1 MDELMMGCK
10 QIKRQIDEADR
21 PGLLSY
27 EATRHIDSCADCQ
40 AFASERAGLRE
51 LLGSTTRVTAPSNF
65 DAMLRARLAERAEQ
79 SRFAWLTPAVYMRFG
94 AATAMLVA
102 AIFVAQ
108 MDGSLFN
115 SGENPSQAQAPLAAV
130 APSHGQSADQAKSRP
145 VPVDSTL
152 AATSRRPLRAQP
164 LRAQQLT
171 VSRIAIS
178 QPRAAAGRAASR
190 SAEIA
195 GADEDRAVVLVRGR
209 NGERE
214 LSMPTVSVGAQPLMY
229 VSAGRQVSGN
239 IRASF

>member
-1 MDELMMGCK
+1 MDEFMMGCK
-10 QIKRQIDEADR
+10 QIKRLIDEADR
-21 PGLLSY
+21 PDLLSY
-27 EATRHIDSCADCQ
+27 EATKHVDSCADCQ

-51 LLGSTTRVTAPSNF
+51 LLGSTARVTAPANF
-65 DAMLRARLAERAEQ
+65 DAMLRARLAERAAQ
-79 SRFAWLTPAVYMRFG
+79 SRFAWLTPAAYMRFG

-108 MDGSLFN
+108 MDGPLFD
-115 SGENPSQAQAPLAAV
+115 SSDAPPQTQAPVVAV
-130 APSHGQSADQAKSRP
+130 TPSPGASTDQANSRP
-145 VPVDSTL
+145 APVSGTL
-152 AATSRRPLRAQP
+152 ATTAPRPS
-164 LRAQQLT
+164 RAQQLH
-171 VSRIAIS
+171 VSRVAIS
-178 QPRAAAGRAASR
+178 QPRAAARPAASR

-214 LSMPTVSVGAQPLMY
+214 LSMPTVSVGAQSLMY